1 MTPPLRSKEDRDAL
15 LAGLLDG
22 TIDMIATDHAP
33 HTAEEKGRGLE
44 KSLMGVVGIETAFPV
59 LYTDLVKTGKAPL
72 STVVDAMSKAPAA
85 RFGLEGGEIKV
96 GEKANLCVFDLENEY
111 VINSAEFLSMGKATP
126 FEGKK
131 VFGRSKMNFI
141 GGIKV
146 WQEK

>member
-1 MTPPLRSKEDRDAL
+1 M
-15 LAGLLDG
+15 
-22 TIDMIATDHAP
+22 
-33 HTAEEKGRGLE
+33 AE
-44 KSLMGVVGIETAFPV
+44 
-59 LYTDLVKTGKAPL
+59 
-72 STVVDAMSKAPAA
+72 APAK
-85 RFGLEGGEIKV
+85 RFALEGGKIEV

-111 VINSAEFLSMGKATP
+111 IINSDEFLSMGKATP